1 MVDSQ
6 TTARVGGLTRVPAV
20 PAAPRPEGLAGTRE
34 VTFLGTSV
42 SSAIPK
48 TVHLIIDDHEVDVP
62 EHTTILDA
70 AAQAGV
76 RIPTLCYLRDLNEV
90 GACRVCVVEVE
101 GIDQLVAACNN

>member
-6 TTARVGGLTRVPAV
+6 TKARAGEGAQVPAA
-20 PAAPRPEGLAGTRE
+20 PAAPRPVERLGTRE
-34 VTFLGTSV
+34 VTFVGASV
-42 SSAIPK
+42 SAAIPK

-70 AAQAGV
+70 AARAGV

-90 GACRVCVVEVE
+90 GACVVCVLEV
-101 GIDQLVAACNN
+101 